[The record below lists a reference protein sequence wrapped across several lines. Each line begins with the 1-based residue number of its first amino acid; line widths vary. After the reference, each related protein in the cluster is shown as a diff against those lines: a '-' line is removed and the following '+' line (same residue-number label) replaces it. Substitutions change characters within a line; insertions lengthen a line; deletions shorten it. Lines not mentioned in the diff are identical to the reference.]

1 MTSIYQA
8 ALTTPKAQAH
18 ETLVAWRTKTIKP
31 DRKRVRDELGLNF
44 TEQFLLSDED
54 LDIIE
59 ERFADTINCSKDK
72 CDCSKKPLW
81 YSGNQRTSDEDSSS
95 LETQDIQIGYPTQNN
110 IFNVDAVIPNSVI
123 KELADQRA
131 KIKTAS
137 MIPSIVQWK
146 PRQQRYLHEI
156 YEMLC

>member
-59 ERFADTINCSKDK
+59 ER
-72 CDCSKKPLW
+72 
-81 YSGNQRTSDEDSSS
+81 GNQRTSDEDSSS